1 MEVKTWDVK
10 EQFLFPQSFGIPK
23 DIKDAVVTPQIE
35 QKETDDSIQIVGI
48 YHITCHVEF
57 EEGEHTHHGESE
69 FTQIE
74 DLEVQGEIGYFEYA
88 VPMSVEILKSK
99 VEPGSSPTL
108 NVQQIKYKTAEH
120 ASIEISWSVQCEF
133 ETAKPVVLEMPKLEV
148 DVPQKEIEIPKQAVE
163 IPKQEIEVQA
173 VEEAI
178 VIPKEQSELQFIFD
192 LDDGYT
198 KHTFPSNNILV
209 KQKAD
214 EAQQD

>member
-108 NVQQIKYKTAEH
+108 NVQQIKYKTAEN

-133 ETAKPVVLEMPKLEV
+133 ETANQL
-148 DVPQKEIEIPKQAVE
+148 
-163 IPKQEIEVQA
+163 
-173 VEEAI
+173 
-178 VIPKEQSELQFIFD
+178 
-192 LDDGYT
+192 Y
-198 KHTFPSNNILV
+198 
-209 KQKAD
+209 
-214 EAQQD
+214 